1 MFLGGAVGF
10 FHWRVLHAHDLNR
23 QHDRPSSK
31 SVWPN
36 LGNLRDHCM
45 HLPCVLFVVA
55 VLEVCF
61 CLFLFCV
68 LLVLLVLVLPAV
80 LEFENGG
87 LEEATF
93 LMNKRVKLEWIGFDE
108 YFL

>member
-1 MFLGGAVGF
+1 
-10 FHWRVLHAHDLNR
+10 
-23 QHDRPSSK
+23 
-31 SVWPN
+31 
-36 LGNLRDHCM
+36 M

-87 LEEATF
+87 LEEEAAIVS
-93 LMNKRVKLEWIGFDE
+93 LDGS
-108 YFL
+108 